1 MPQRRIRMQNN
12 NNFIPSIKRSEL
24 FAGISEDDIQQML
37 VCFNAKKK
45 KYEEGQIIFSGGE
58 KINQMGIV
66 LSGRVYMESNDITG
80 NKSIIRELV
89 VGDILGD
96 LYALS
101 RDGRLIFD
109 AVAHKDAELL
119 FIDVDKVMT
128 PCAKACTRHL
138 TTMKNLLTELAGKA
152 CTLDRKLSHMSMR
165 TTREK
170 LMSYLTEEAKQQK
183 SNKVTIQFNRQELAD
198 YLCVDRSAMSKELH
212 RMKRDGL
219 IDFSGNTFFIT

>member
-1 MPQRRIRMQNN
+1 MQKIK
-12 NNFIPSIKRSEL
+12 NFIPSLKRSEL
-24 FAGISEDDIQQML
+24 FANISETDIEQML
-37 VCFNAKKK
+37 VCFNAVKK
-45 KYEEGQIIFSGGE
+45 KYSEGQIIFNAGD

-89 VGDILGD
+89 IGEILGE

-101 RDGRLIFD
+101 KNGRLIFD
-109 AVAHKDAELL
+109 AVAHEDAELL
-119 FIDVDKVMT
+119 FVDVDKVMT
-128 PCAKACTRHL
+128 PCARACTRHL

-152 CTLDRKLSHMSMR
+152 CNLDRKLCHMSMR

-170 LMSYLTEEAKQQK
+170 LMSYLTEESRRQNSSCVK
-183 SNKVTIQFNRQELAD
+183 IPFNRQELAD
-198 YLCVDRSAMSKELH
+198 YLCVERSAMSKELH

-219 IDFSGNTFFIT
+219 VDFEGNVFSIK

>member
-1 MPQRRIRMQNN
+1 MQNN

-24 FAGISEDDIQQML
+24 FAGIEEDDIEQML
-37 VCFNAKKK
+37 KCFNAKKK
-45 KYEEGQIIFSGGE
+45 KYDEGQVIFYGGE
-58 KINQMGIV
+58 KIDQMGIV
-66 LSGRVYMESNDITG
+66 LSGRVYMENNDITG
-80 NKSIIRELV
+80 NKAIIRELV

-96 LYALS
+96 LYALA

-138 TTMKNLLTELAGKA
+138 TTMRNLLTELAGKA
-152 CTLDRKLSHMSMR
+152 CNLDRKLSHMSMR

-170 LMSYLTEEAKQQK
+170 LLSYLTEESKQQK
-183 SNKVTIQFNRQELAD
+183 SCTVTIMFNRQELAD

-219 IDFSGNTFFIT
+219 IDFSGNTFYLK

>member
-1 MPQRRIRMQNN
+1 MQNN

-24 FAGISEDDIQQML
+24 FAGISEMDIQQML

-45 KYEEGQIIFSGGE
+45 KYEDGQVIFSGGD

-80 NKSIIRELV
+80 NKAIIRELV

-109 AVAHKDAELL
+109 AVAHNDAELL

-170 LMSYLTEEAKQQK
+170 LMSYLTEKSKQQK
-183 SNKVTIQFNRQELAD
+183 SDKVTIPFNRQELAD

-212 RMKRDGL
+212 RMKHDGL
-219 IDFSGNTFFIT
+219 IDFSGNTFYLK

>member
-1 MPQRRIRMQNN
+1 MQNN
-12 NNFIPSIKRSEL
+12 NISIPSIKRSEL
-24 FAGISEDDIQQML
+24 FAGIGESDIEQML

-45 KYEEGQIIFSGGE
+45 KYQEGEIIFSGGE
-58 KINQMGIV
+58 KIDQMGIV

-96 LYALS
+96 LYALA

-170 LMSYLTEEAKQQK
+170 LMSYLTEEAKQQR
-183 SNKVTIQFNRQELAD
+183 SDTVTIMFNRQELAD
-198 YLCVDRSAMSKELH
+198 YLCVDRSAMSKELQ

-219 IDFSGNTFFIT
+219 IDFSGNTFHLNNI

>member
-1 MPQRRIRMQNN
+1 MQNN

-24 FAGISEDDIQQML
+24 FAGIEEDDIEQML
-37 VCFNAKKK
+37 KCFNAKKK
-45 KYEEGQIIFSGGE
+45 KYDEGQVIFYGGE
-58 KINQMGIV
+58 KIDQMGIV
-66 LSGRVYMESNDITG
+66 LSGRVYMENNDITG
-80 NKSIIRELV
+80 NKAIIRELV

-96 LYALS
+96 LYALA

-138 TTMKNLLTELAGKA
+138 TTMRNLLTELAGKA
-152 CTLDRKLSHMSMR
+152 CNLDRKLSHMSMR

-170 LMSYLTEEAKQQK
+170 LLSYLTEESKQQK
-183 SNKVTIQFNRQELAD
+183 SSTVTIIFNRQELAD

-219 IDFSGNTFFIT
+219 IDFSGNTFYLK

>member
-1 MPQRRIRMQNN
+1 MQNN

-66 LSGRVYMESNDITG
+66 LS
-80 NKSIIRELV
+80 
-89 VGDILGD
+89 GD

>member
-1 MPQRRIRMQNN
+1 MQNN

-24 FAGISEDDIQQML
+24 FAGIAEDDIEQML

-45 KYEEGQIIFSGGE
+45 KYEEGQVIFSGGD

-80 NKSIIRELV
+80 NKAIIRELV

-96 LYALS
+96 LYALA
-101 RDGRLIFD
+101 RDGKLIFD

-152 CTLDRKLSHMSMR
+152 CNLDRKLSHMSMR

-170 LMSYLTEEAKQQK
+170 LLSYLTEESKQQK
-183 SNKVTIQFNRQELAD
+183 SETVTIMFNRQELAD

-212 RMKRDGL
+212 RMKREGL
-219 IDFSGNTFFIT
+219 IDFSGNTFILK

>member
-1 MPQRRIRMQNN
+1 MQNN
-12 NNFIPSIKRSEL
+12 NNFIPNIKRSEL
-24 FAGISEDDIQQML
+24 FAGISEKDIQQML

-45 KYEEGQIIFSGGE
+45 KYCEGQVIFSGGE
-58 KINQMGIV
+58 KIDQMGIV

-80 NKSIIRELV
+80 NKSIIRELA

-101 RDGRLIFD
+101 RNGRLIFD
-109 AVAHKDAELL
+109 AVAHEDAELL

-152 CTLDRKLSHMSMR
+152 CNLDRKLSHMSMR

-170 LMSYLTEEAKQQK
+170 LMSYLREEANHQGTE
-183 SNKVTIQFNRQELAD
+183 NVTLKFNRQELAD
-198 YLCVDRSAMSKELH
+198 YLCVDRSAMSKELQK
-212 RMKRDGL
+212 MKKDGL
-219 IDFSGNTFFIT
+219 IDFSGNKFKITG

>member
-1 MPQRRIRMQNN
+1 MQNN

-24 FAGISEDDIQQML
+24 FAGISEEGIQQML
-37 VCFNAKKK
+37 ICFNAKKK

-66 LSGRVYMESNDITG
+66 LCGRVYMESNDITG
-80 NKSIIRELV
+80 NKSIIRELI

-101 RDGRLIFD
+101 RNGRLIFD
-109 AVAHKDAELL
+109 AVAHEEAELL

-128 PCAKACTRHL
+128 PCDKACTRHL

-152 CTLDRKLSHMSMR
+152 CNLDRKLSHMSMR

-170 LMSYLTEEAKQQK
+170 LMSYLTEEAKQQNTDSVK
-183 SNKVTIQFNRQELAD
+183 IPFNRQELAD

-212 RMKRDGL
+212 RMKKEGL
-219 IDFSGNTFFIT
+219 IDFSGNIFYMK